1 MSHTQQNN
9 NNNTTFVDMV
19 FRDDFQEMVPFPDR
33 NSLAREIRLYMTYFQ
48 QNRLLQSAKW

>member
-33 NSLAREIRLYMTYFQ
+33 NSLSREIRFYMTYFQ
-48 QNRLLQSAKW
+48 QNRLL